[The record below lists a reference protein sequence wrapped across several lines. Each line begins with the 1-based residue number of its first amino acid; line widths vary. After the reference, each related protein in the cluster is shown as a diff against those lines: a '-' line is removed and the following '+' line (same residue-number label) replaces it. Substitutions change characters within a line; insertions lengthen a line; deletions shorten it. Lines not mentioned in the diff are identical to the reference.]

1 MWYEHAEASAMSGH
15 SKWSSIKHKKAAKDA
30 KRGKL
35 FTKLIKEITVAARNG
50 GDVNANPRLRTA
62 VLTARASSLP
72 NDTIDRAIK
81 KGSGQLEGQAFEEI
95 DYEGYGPGG
104 VAVIARVL
112 TDNRNRT
119 VSELRFLFGKHGGNL
134 GEANSVAWMF
144 QKRGVIHVGKTD
156 TDEDRVMELALDAG
170 AEDVS
175 DTGETFEVVCS
186 PESFEA
192 VRASIEN
199 GQLRIDGA
207 EITMVPKSSVHL
219 AGPQAAAALKL
230 LEALEDNDDVQNV
243 SANLD
248 IDPAELEKLS
258 AA

>member
-1 MWYEHAEASAMSGH
+1 MSGH

-35 FTKLIKEITVAARNG
+35 FTKLIKEITVAARHG

-95 DYEGYGPGG
+95 DYEGYGPSG

-112 TDNRNRT
+112 NDNRNRT
-119 VSELRFLFGKHGGNL
+119 VSELRFLFGKHGGHL

-144 QKRGVIHVGKTD
+144 QKRGLVHVDKSEAN
-156 TDEDRVMELALDAG
+156 EDRVMEVALEAG
-170 AEDVS
+170 ADDVS
-175 DTGETFEVVCS
+175 DAGETFEVVCS

-192 VRASIEN
+192 VRASIEK
-199 GQLRIDGA
+199 GQLRINGA

-219 AGPQAAAALKL
+219 TGPQAAAALKF
-230 LEALEDNDDVQNV
+230 LESLEDHDDVQSV

>member
-1 MWYEHAEASAMSGH
+1 MSGH
-15 SKWSSIKHKKAAKDA
+15 SKWSSIKHKKAAKDQ

-50 GDVNANPRLRTA
+50 GDTNANPRLRTA

-104 VAVIARVL
+104 VAVMARVL

-119 VSELRFLFGKHGGNL
+119 VSELRFLFSKHGGNL

-144 QKRGVIHVGKTD
+144 HKRGLAHVEKNGAE
-156 TDEDRVMELALDAG
+156 EDRVMEVALEAGADDIVDTGESFEIATAPENLEGVRSALEQAGLKLAG
-170 AEDVS
+170 AEV
-175 DTGETFEVVCS
+175 
-186 PESFEA
+186 
-192 VRASIEN
+192 
-199 GQLRIDGA
+199 
-207 EITMVPKSSVHL
+207 TMVPANTVHL
-219 AGPQAAAALKL
+219 TGPTAASALKF
-230 LEALEDNDDVQNV
+230 LEALEDHDDVQSV

-248 IDPAELEKLS
+248 VDPAELEKLS

>member
-1 MWYEHAEASAMSGH
+1 MSGH

-35 FTKLIKEITVAARNG
+35 FTKLIKEITVAARGG
-50 GDVNANPRLRTA
+50 GDANGNPRLRTA
-62 VLTARASSLP
+62 VLAARAASLP

-81 KGSGQLEGQAFEEI
+81 KGSGQLEGQQLEEI

-104 VAVIARVL
+104 VAVMVRVL

-119 VSELRFLFGKHGGNL
+119 VSELRFLFSKHGGNL

-144 QKRGVIHVGKTD
+144 HKRGVIHVEKQG
-156 TDEDRVMELALDAG
+156 TDEDRAMEIALEAG
-170 AEDVS
+170 ADDVS
-175 DTGETFEVVCS
+175 GVDEVFEVTS
-186 PESFEA
+186 APDALEGI
-192 VRASIEN
+192 RAGLEQA
-199 GQLRIDGA
+199 GLKVVGA
-207 EITMVPKSSVHL
+207 EVTMVPNNTVHL
-219 AGPQAAAALKL
+219 TGAQAGSALKL
-230 LEALEDNDDVQNV
+230 LEALEDHDDVQNV

-248 IDPAELEKLS
+248 VDPAELEKLS